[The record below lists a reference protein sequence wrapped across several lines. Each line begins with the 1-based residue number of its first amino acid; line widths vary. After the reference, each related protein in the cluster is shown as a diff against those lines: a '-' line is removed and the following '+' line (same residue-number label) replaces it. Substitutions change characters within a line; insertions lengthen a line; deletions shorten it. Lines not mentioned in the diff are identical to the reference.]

1 LHDRDQHEE
10 FPVKRMPPPPTL
22 GFRLSIAPIVDERD
36 QQRKIRISLET
47 VQSFSSFVYELSVE
61 ERREGNTLRYKVL
74 GLKPPQL
81 SIPASGRAKYERV
94 YDDVVGPLEITVEG
108 LDGNTNTFAVR
119 VAENAVTILKS
130 PPAPF
135 TELVI

>member
-1 LHDRDQHEE
+1 
-10 FPVKRMPPPPTL
+10 MPPPPTL
-22 GFRLSIAPIVDERD
+22 GFRLSIASIVDERD
-36 QQRKIRISLET
+36 QQHKIRISLET

-119 VAENAVTILKS
+119 VAEHAVTILKS

>member
-1 LHDRDQHEE
+1 
-10 FPVKRMPPPPTL
+10 MPPPPTL
-22 GFRLSIAPIVDERD
+22 GFRLSIASIVDERD
-36 QQRKIRISLET
+36 QLHKIRISLET

-108 LDGNTNTFAVR
+108 LDGNTNTFAVS

-135 TELVI
+135 TEIVI